1 MEPLLTAINLNPKTL
16 MEPLLTAI
24 NLNPKPYG
32 TQPLTTIPRKPSH
45 ISLLALRRLQ
55 AFASGASVQD

>member
-1 MEPLLTAINLNPKTL
+1 MEPLLTAIILNPKTL

-24 NLNPKPYG
+24 NLNPG